1 MALANLISENAVVQG
16 RDSIEE
22 DVMVEAR
29 KRRTI
34 LVVGII
40 LASLLL
46 FGCDFFD
53 GFASDPG
60 PRQGESAYPNPY
72 DDTYYPPD
80 EAESE
85 QSADT
90 APSDQEDGALTGA
103 QDGPATGPITAG
115 EIAGTYS
122 ESAVLSSVVA
132 DVEAEKNIPVTVQ
145 LNENGTGTA
154 TVDGYSGAA
163 QFSGTS
169 VSFSVTMEEGGQS
182 VVCSYKGVAA
192 RSQDG
197 SQMAI
202 TGTMNCSMMGVTFA
216 YYDWTAYK

>member
-1 MALANLISENAVVQG
+1 
-16 RDSIEE
+16 
-22 DVMVEAR
+22 MVAAHR
-29 KRRTI
+29 HRTV
-34 LVVGII
+34 LVAGII

-53 GFASDPG
+53 GLS
-60 PRQGESAYPNPY
+60 ESGG
-72 DDTYYPPD
+72 DRRLEKLKEDTQRD
-80 EAESE
+80 LQEAWDAQEA
-85 QSADT
+85 ADREEGT
-90 APSDQEDGALTGA
+90 LTG
-103 QDGPATGPITAG
+103 DSDSPATGPITAQ

-122 ESAVLSSVVA
+122 ASAALSSTVA
-132 DVEAEKNIPVTVQ
+132 DVEAEKSLPVTVQ

-154 TVDGYSGAA
+154 TVNGFSGAA

-169 VSFSVTMEEGGQS
+169 VSFSVTMKEGGQS

-192 RSQDG
+192 RSEDD

-216 YYDWTAYK
+216 YYDWAAYK

>member
-1 MALANLISENAVVQG
+1 MA
-16 RDSIEE
+16 EE
-22 DVMVEAR
+22 R
-29 KRRTI
+29 KHRAI
-34 LVVGII
+34 LVAGIL

-60 PRQGESAYPNPY
+60 PREGESAYPNPS
-72 DDTYYPPD
+72 DTYYPAD
-80 EAESE
+80 EVESE
-85 QSADT
+85 QSQDA
-90 APSDQEDGALTGA
+90 APSDQEEEAMTGA
-103 QDGPATGPITAG
+103 QDSPATGPITAQ

-122 ESAVLSSVVA
+122 ASAALSSVVA
-132 DVEAEKNIPVTVQ
+132 DVESAKSLPVTVQ

-154 TVDGYSGAA
+154 TVNGYSGAA

-182 VVCSYKGVAA
+182 VVCNYKGVAA
-192 RSQDG
+192 RSEDD

>member
-1 MALANLISENAVVQG
+1 
-16 RDSIEE
+16 
-22 DVMVEAR
+22 MVAAHR
-29 KRRTI
+29 HRTV
-34 LVVGII
+34 LVAGII

-53 GFASDPG
+53 GLS
-60 PRQGESAYPNPY
+60 ESGG
-72 DDTYYPPD
+72 DRRLEKLKEDTQRD
-80 EAESE
+80 LQEAWDAQEA
-85 QSADT
+85 ADREEGT
-90 APSDQEDGALTGA
+90 LTG
-103 QDGPATGPITAG
+103 DSDSPATGPITAQ

-122 ESAVLSSVVA
+122 ASAALSSTVA
-132 DVEAEKNIPVTVQ
+132 DVEAEKSLPVTVQ

-154 TVDGYSGAA
+154 TVNGFSGAA

-169 VSFSVTMEEGGQS
+169 VSFSVTMKEGGQS

-192 RSQDG
+192 RSEDD

-216 YYDWTAYK
+216 SYDWAAYK

>member
-1 MALANLISENAVVQG
+1 MAATRRHRPAIVGVV
-16 RDSIEE
+16 
-22 DVMVEAR
+22 
-29 KRRTI
+29 
-34 LVVGII
+34 I

-53 GFASDPG
+53 GLSESG
-60 PRQGESAYPNPY
+60 GEVPREGESLYPNP
-72 DDTYYPPD
+72 DDTYYGTE

-85 QSADT
+85 GQQPQET
-90 APSDQEDGALTGA
+90 APSDQEGGTLTGA
-103 QDGPATGPITAG
+103 QDSPATGPITAQ

-122 ESAVLSSVVA
+122 ASAALSSVVA
-132 DVEAEKNIPVTVQ
+132 DVESAKSLPVTVQ

-154 TVDGYSGAA
+154 TVNGYSGAA

-182 VVCSYKGVAA
+182 VVCNYKGVAA
-192 RSQDG
+192 RSEDDT
-197 SQMAI
+197 QMAI

>member
-1 MALANLISENAVVQG
+1 MAEG
-16 RDSIEE
+16 RKHRGAL
-22 DVMVEAR
+22 VAG
-29 KRRTI
+29 I
-34 LVVGII
+34 L

-60 PRQGESAYPNPY
+60 PREGESAYPLP
-72 DDTYYPPD
+72 DETYYPAD

-85 QSADT
+85 QSQDA
-90 APSDQEDGALTGA
+90 APSGQDGGALTGA
-103 QDGPATGPITAG
+103 QDTPATGPITAQ

-122 ESAVLSSVVA
+122 ASATLSSVVA
-132 DVEAEKNIPVTVQ
+132 DVESAKSLPVTVQ

-154 TVDGYSGAA
+154 TVNGYSGEA

-182 VVCSYKGVAA
+182 VVCNYKGIAA
-192 RSQDG
+192 RSEDDT
-197 SQMAI
+197 QMAI
-202 TGTMNCSMMGVTFA
+202 TGTMNCSMMGVNFA
-216 YYDWTAYK
+216 SYGWTAYK

>member
-1 MALANLISENAVVQG
+1 MA
-16 RDSIEE
+16 
-22 DVMVEAR
+22 EAQ
-29 KRRTI
+29 KRRAI
-34 LVVGII
+34 VIVVIM

-60 PRQGESAYPNPY
+60 PREGESAYPLP
-72 DDTYYPPD
+72 DEAQYPAD
-80 EAESE
+80 EAESD
-85 QSADT
+85 QSQDT
-90 APSDQEDGALTGA
+90 AGSDQEEGALTGA
-103 QDGPATGPITAG
+103 QDTPATGPITAQ

-122 ESAVLSSVVA
+122 ASAALSSVVA
-132 DVEAEKNIPVTVQ
+132 DVESAKSLPVTVQ

-154 TVDGYSGAA
+154 TVNGYSGAA

-169 VSFSVTMEEGGQS
+169 VSFSVTMKEGGQS

-192 RSQDG
+192 RG
-197 SQMAI
+197 SGEEEGQMAI

>member
-1 MALANLISENAVVQG
+1 MAGTRKHRAILI
-16 RDSIEE
+16 
-22 DVMVEAR
+22 
-29 KRRTI
+29 
-34 LVVGII
+34 VGVL

-53 GFASDPG
+53 GWFSSNDPG
-60 PRQGESAYPNPY
+60 PREGESAYPDPN
-72 DDTYYPPD
+72 DTYYPAD

-85 QSADT
+85 QSQDT
-90 APSDQEDGALTGA
+90 APSDQEGGALTGA
-103 QDGPATGPITAG
+103 QDSPAAGPITAQ

-122 ESAVLSSVVA
+122 AGAALSSVVA
-132 DVEAEKNIPVTVQ
+132 DVESADSLPVTVQ
-145 LNENGTGTA
+145 LNDNGTGTA
-154 TVDGYSGAA
+154 TVNGYSGAA

-182 VVCSYKGVAA
+182 VVCNYKGVAA
-192 RSQDG
+192 RSEDG
-197 SQMAI
+197 TQIAI

>member
-1 MALANLISENAVVQG
+1 MA
-16 RDSIEE
+16 
-22 DVMVEAR
+22 EAR
-29 KRRTI
+29 KRRAI
-34 LVVGII
+34 LVAGIL

-60 PRQGESAYPNPY
+60 PREGESAYPNPT
-72 DDTYYPPD
+72 DTYYPAD
-80 EAESE
+80 EAGSE
-85 QSADT
+85 QSQDT
-90 APSDQEDGALTGA
+90 APSDQEEGALTGA
-103 QDGPATGPITAG
+103 QDSPATGPITAQ

-122 ESAVLSSVVA
+122 ASAVLKSVEA
-132 DVEAEKNIPVTVQ
+132 DVESADSLPVTAQ

-154 TVDGYSGAA
+154 TVNGFSGAA

-192 RSQDG
+192 RGEDDG
-197 SQMAI
+197 QMAI

>member
-1 MALANLISENAVVQG
+1 MA
-16 RDSIEE
+16 
-22 DVMVEAR
+22 EAQ
-29 KRRTI
+29 KRRAI
-34 LVVGII
+34 VIAVIM

-60 PRQGESAYPNPY
+60 PREGESAYPNPY
-72 DDTYYPPD
+72 DETYYPPD

-85 QSADT
+85 QAADT
-90 APSDQEDGALTGA
+90 APSDQEEGALTGA
-103 QDGPATGPITAG
+103 QDTPATGPITAQ

-122 ESAVLSSVVA
+122 ASAVLSSVEA
-132 DVEAEKNIPVTVQ
+132 DVEADESIPVTVQ

-154 TVDGYSGAA
+154 TVNGYSGAA

-182 VVCSYKGVAA
+182 VVCNYKGVAA
-192 RSQDG
+192 RSEDG
-197 SQMAI
+197 TQIAI

>member
-1 MALANLISENAVVQG
+1 MAEG
-16 RDSIEE
+16 RKHRGAL
-22 DVMVEAR
+22 VAG
-29 KRRTI
+29 I
-34 LVVGII
+34 L

-60 PRQGESAYPNPY
+60 PREGESAYPLP
-72 DDTYYPPD
+72 DETYYPAD

-85 QSADT
+85 QSQDA
-90 APSDQEDGALTGA
+90 APSDQDGGALTGA
-103 QDGPATGPITAG
+103 QDTPATGPITAQ

-122 ESAVLSSVVA
+122 ASATLSSVVA
-132 DVEAEKNIPVTVQ
+132 DVESAKSLPVTVQ

-154 TVDGYSGAA
+154 TVNGYSGEA

-182 VVCSYKGVAA
+182 VVCNYKGIAA
-192 RSQDG
+192 RSEDDT
-197 SQMAI
+197 QMAI

>member
-1 MALANLISENAVVQG
+1 
-16 RDSIEE
+16 
-22 DVMVEAR
+22 MVEAR

-60 PRQGESAYPNPY
+60 PREGESAYPNPY

-80 EAESE
+80 EAESG
-85 QSADT
+85 QSADIE
-90 APSDQEDGALTGA
+90 PSDQEDAALTGA

-122 ESAVLSSVVA
+122 ASAALSSVEA
-132 DVEAEKNIPVTVQ
+132 DVEAEESIPVTVQ

-154 TVDGYSGAA
+154 TVNGYSGTA

-169 VSFSVTMEEGGQS
+169 VSFSVTMEEGGRS
-182 VVCSYKGVAA
+182 VVCRYKGVAA
-192 RSQDG
+192 RG
-197 SQMAI
+197 EEAGQMAI
-202 TGTMNCSMMGVTFA
+202 TGTMDCSMMGVHFA
-216 YYDWTAYK
+216 YYEWTAYK

>member
-1 MALANLISENAVVQG
+1 MA
-16 RDSIEE
+16 
-22 DVMVEAR
+22 EAR
-29 KRRTI
+29 KHRTI
-34 LVVGII
+34 LIAGTL
-40 LASLLL
+40 LAWLLL

-60 PRQGESAYPNPY
+60 PRDGESLYPNPNE
-72 DDTYYPPD
+72 TYSVPD

-85 QSADT
+85 SPEPQET
-90 APSDQEDGALTGA
+90 APADQEAGALTGA
-103 QDGPATGPITAG
+103 QDGPATGPITAQ
-115 EIAGTYS
+115 EIVGTYS
-122 ESAVLSSVVA
+122 ASASLSSVLA
-132 DVEAEKNIPVTVQ
+132 DVEPADSLPVTVQ

-154 TVDGYSGAA
+154 TVNGYSGTA

-192 RSQDG
+192 RGEDEG
-197 SQMAI
+197 QMAI

>member
-1 MALANLISENAVVQG
+1 MAATRKHRAAV
-16 RDSIEE
+16 I
-22 DVMVEAR
+22 
-29 KRRTI
+29 
-34 LVVGII
+34 VGIV

-60 PRQGESAYPNPY
+60 PREGESAYPNPY
-72 DDTYYPPD
+72 NDTYYPPD

-90 APSDQEDGALTGA
+90 APSDQEEGALTGA
-103 QDGPATGPITAG
+103 QDGPATGPITAQ

-122 ESAVLSSVVA
+122 ASAALSSVEA
-132 DVEAEKNIPVTVQ
+132 DVEAEKSIPVTVQ

-154 TVDGYSGAA
+154 TVNGYSGAA

-182 VVCSYKGVAA
+182 VVCSYKGTAA
-192 RSQDG
+192 RG
-197 SQMAI
+197 EEEGQMAI
-202 TGTMNCSMMGVTFA
+202 TGTMDCSMMGVHFA
-216 YYDWTAYK
+216 YYEWTAYK

>member
-1 MALANLISENAVVQG
+1 MAEG
-16 RDSIEE
+16 RKHRGAL
-22 DVMVEAR
+22 VAG
-29 KRRTI
+29 I
-34 LVVGII
+34 L

-60 PRQGESAYPNPY
+60 PREGESAYPLP
-72 DDTYYPPD
+72 DETYYPAD
-80 EAESE
+80 EAEGE
-85 QSADT
+85 QSQDT
-90 APSDQEDGALTGA
+90 AGSDQEDGALTGA
-103 QDGPATGPITAG
+103 QDTPATGPITAQ

-122 ESAVLSSVVA
+122 ASASLSSVVA
-132 DVEAEKNIPVTVQ
+132 DVESAKSLPVTVQ

-154 TVDGYSGAA
+154 TVNGYSGEA

-182 VVCSYKGVAA
+182 VVCNYKGVAA
-192 RSQDG
+192 RSEDDT
-197 SQMAI
+197 QMAI

>member
-1 MALANLISENAVVQG
+1 
-16 RDSIEE
+16 
-22 DVMVEAR
+22 MVAAHR
-29 KRRTI
+29 HRTV
-34 LVVGII
+34 LVAGII

-53 GFASDPG
+53 GLS
-60 PRQGESAYPNPY
+60 ESGG
-72 DDTYYPPD
+72 DRRLEKLKEDTQRD
-80 EAESE
+80 LQEAWDAQEA
-85 QSADT
+85 ADREEGT
-90 APSDQEDGALTGA
+90 LTG
-103 QDGPATGPITAG
+103 DSDSPATGPITAQ

-122 ESAVLSSVVA
+122 ASAALSSTVA
-132 DVEAEKNIPVTVQ
+132 DVEAEKSLPVTVQ

-154 TVDGYSGAA
+154 TVNGYSGAA

-169 VSFSVTMEEGGQS
+169 VSFSVTMKEGGQS

-192 RSQDG
+192 RSEDD

-216 YYDWTAYK
+216 YYDWAAYK